1 MRNWNQRVIYS
12 FSWYIQRTLPLW
24 LKGEK
29 PNSQTFYKTIYTVW
43 SRLISSTHPSLHF
56 ALPTHE
62 SFIWNTLIRAHFQA
76 WSRAELLTHTP
87 LIIKLVWLVLLSI
100 EYWLA
105 IILNILGSSPKVHGL
120 LTWEK
125 WPITINFGNNLS
137 RNTVSKQYR
146 NLPLFLVLE
155 LGELEYQVFLIHPGL
170 LTCEVHSP
178 KNTLLSLTS
187 HFHLPRTHS
196 HSHSHSHLHL
206 NIQTPNPH
214 TIGGRKPVGVKRLSS
229 AATSQLSH
237 CHKRLKRRRCDLFL
251 VSMMAG
257 GVESWSPSPSP
268 PEGRGEGK
276 MVVVGGA
283 MVMDFPLDDSG
294 ATAFLSSSSSLPFL
308 RPNCLAGFARNC
320 RSLSPPRRS
329 SSPGLSLSFW
339 CGSSFVKLLGT

>member
-1 MRNWNQRVIYS
+1 MLDLNLVI
-12 FSWYIQRTLPLW
+12 TLSPD
-24 LKGEK
+24 E
-29 PNSQTFYKTIYTVW
+29 QIITINI
-43 SRLISSTHPSLHF
+43 RLSG
-56 ALPTHE
+56 A
-62 SFIWNTLIRAHFQA
+62 
-76 WSRAELLTHTP
+76 
-87 LIIKLVWLVLLSI
+87 
-100 EYWLA
+100 
-105 IILNILGSSPKVHGL
+105 
-120 LTWEK
+120 K

-137 RNTVSKQYR
+137 KNTVSEQYR

-155 LGELEYQVFLIHPGL
+155 FAELEYHVFLIHPGR

-187 HFHLPRTHS
+187 HSHLPRT
-196 HSHSHSHLHL
+196 HSHLHL

-214 TIGGRKPVGVKRLSS
+214 TIDGRKPVGVRRLSS
-229 AATSQLSH
+229 AVTSQLSH
-237 CHKRLKRRRCDLFL
+237 CLKRLKRRRCDMFR

-294 ATAFLSSSSSLPFL
+294 ATAFLSSSSSSPFL
-308 RPNCLAGFARNC
+308 RPNCLAGFAGDC
-320 RSLSPPRRS
+320 RSLSPPHRS

-339 CGSSFVKLLGT
+339 CGSWFVKLLGT